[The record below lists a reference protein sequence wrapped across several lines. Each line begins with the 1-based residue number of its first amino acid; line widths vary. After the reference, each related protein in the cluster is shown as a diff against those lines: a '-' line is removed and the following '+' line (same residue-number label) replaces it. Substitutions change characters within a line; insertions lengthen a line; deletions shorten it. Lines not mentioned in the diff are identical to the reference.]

1 VDCKTNL
8 ADRVI
13 EYFRPFRERRA
24 ELAADPG
31 YVEKTLAEGADK
43 ARPVMQETLAAVRAA
58 MHFV

>member
-1 VDCKTNL
+1 
-8 ADRVI
+8 VI

-58 MHFV
+58 MNFV